1 MLSRLAEEA
10 EISINFNLLSW
21 ASLCLLALAAPGM
34 AAADVVPRHG
44 SAAAAC
50 RAAGDGEPGEIVTAV
65 NDGRGGSL
73 VWLTDADTNL
83 WLCSADARG
92 SVYVYG
98 LIFEDLL
105 RGAGA
110 ALLPPVSVDRGG
122 KPVLPPDPLGIAQG
136 ACRAYLDDTA
146 SAVLSSGPDG
156 LEGGWIP
163 GYFVFL
169 ETEAGD
175 TFLCNATPNAQ
186 VWAFART
193 ARGWAPPRRWGR
205 RFISA
210 P

>member
-1 MLSRLAEEA
+1 MGD
-10 EISINFNLLSW
+10 
-21 ASLCLLALAAPGM
+21 AA
-34 AAADVVPRHG
+34 PRHG
-44 SAAAAC
+44 SALTAC

-65 NDGRGGSL
+65 DDGRGGSL
-73 VWLTDADTNL
+73 VWLSDADTNL

-92 SVYVYG
+92 SVHAYD

-110 ALLPPVSVDRGG
+110 ALLPSVSVDRGG
-122 KPVLPPDPLGIAQG
+122 KPVLPADPLGIAQG
-136 ACRAYLDDTA
+136 ACRAYLDDTE

-186 VWAFART
+186 VWVFARID
-193 ARGWAPPRRWGR
+193 APLQS
-205 RFISA
+205 SA
-210 P
+210 PVG